1 MSDPSTPTFSRAPR
15 VTRRSLLG
23 GALAA
28 GAGLAIPD
36 VVRAAGPGHAVSAP
50 GSRSCDV
57 VIVGAGLAGLTTARL
72 LAQAGL
78 TVVVVEARDRVG
90 GRTLNHPLGDGRVI
104 EVGGQWVGPLPGE
117 PATATVPAQAVYK
130 PQSRIYA
137 LAKQVGIGTFKTY
150 NSGKYVDFSNGNRT
164 TYDSSTRIPADLS
177 APNAGLGLGLLNQ
190 MAAQIDTN
198 APYNHPKAL
207 QWDQQSVETWM
218 RENLPP
224 GPGLAADAQLPPTSP
239 DRQLINL
246 AIESVFSAE
255 PRDISLLHVLW
266 YIANAGTF
274 DNLIDT
280 ANGAQDSRFIGG
292 SQQISI
298 NVANALGDAVLL
310 SAPVR
315 SITQSGSGVVVKGDN
330 FSVSASRVVVTI
342 PPHLNLGIDYEPSLS
357 RFDGG
362 LRDQLVQRAPM
373 GSVIKVQCL
382 YSHPFWRSQ
391 GLAGQ
396 ATSDTGPV
404 KITFDNT
411 PYPDD
416 GTAGASPGVL
426 IGFIEGSDGRV
437 WMQRSAADRRAAVVA
452 SMARYFGVEAN
463 NLTGYVEMLWPQ
475 ERWTGG
481 CYGAFFPTGVWTSY
495 GTALRAPLGAVHWAG
510 TETATTWAGY
520 MDGAVQS
527 AERVTAEVLA
537 AAGLTPAG
545 GPPTVL
551 PESMLGAVALPVL
564 GTAAAVA
571 VARHRV
577 QNPAGG

>member
-1 MSDPSTPTFSRAPR
+1 MTVPNARAPR
-15 VTRRSLLG
+15 MTRRTLLG
-23 GALAA
+23 GALVA
-28 GAGLAIPD
+28 GAGLAVPD
-36 VVRAAGPGHAVSAP
+36 VVRAAGLSHAVSSP
-50 GSRSCDV
+50 QGSRSCDV
-57 VIVGAGLAGLTTARL
+57 VVVGAGLAGLTTARL
-72 LAQAGL
+72 LVQAGL
-78 TVVVVEARDRVG
+78 SVVVVEARDRVG
-90 GRTLNHPLGDGRVI
+90 GRTLNHPLADGRVI
-104 EVGGQWVGPLPGE
+104 EVGGQWVGPLPDE
-117 PATATVPAQAVYK
+117 PATATVPVQAVYK
-130 PQSRIYA
+130 PQVRIFT

-150 NSGKYVDFSNGNRT
+150 NTGNYVDYSNGNLS
-164 TYDSSTRIPADLS
+164 TYSSSTRIPSDAS

-207 QWDQQSVETWM
+207 QWDQQSAETWM

-255 PRDISLLHVLW
+255 PRDISLLHLLW
-266 YIANAGTF
+266 YIANAGSF
-274 DNLIDT
+274 DNLVDT

-315 SITQSGSGVVVKGDN
+315 KIAQTSSGVVVSGDGY
-330 FSVSASRVVVTI
+330 SVFAQRVVVAI

-357 RFDGG
+357 AFDGG
-362 LRDQLVQRAPM
+362 MRDQLVQRTPM
-373 GSVIKVQCL
+373 GSVLKVQCL
-382 YSHPFWRSQ
+382 YAHPFWRNA

-416 GTAGASPGVL
+416 GTANVSPGVL
-426 IGFIEGSDGRV
+426 IGFIEGADGRV
-437 WMQRSAADRRAAVVA
+437 WMQKSAAERQAAVVA
-452 SMARYFGVEAN
+452 SMVRYFGAEAAN
-463 NLTGYVEMLWPQ
+463 VTGYVEMLWPA

-495 GTALRAPLGAVHWAG
+495 GAALRAPVGLVHWSG

-527 AERVTAEVLA
+527 GERAAAEVLA
-537 AAGLTPAG
+537 AMGRTPAG
-545 GPPTVL
+545 GPPAVV
-551 PESMLGAVALPVL
+551 PESSLGAVALPVL
-564 GTAAAVA
+564 GAGAAIAL
-571 VARHRV
+571 ARHR
-577 QNPAGG
+577 AAAARR